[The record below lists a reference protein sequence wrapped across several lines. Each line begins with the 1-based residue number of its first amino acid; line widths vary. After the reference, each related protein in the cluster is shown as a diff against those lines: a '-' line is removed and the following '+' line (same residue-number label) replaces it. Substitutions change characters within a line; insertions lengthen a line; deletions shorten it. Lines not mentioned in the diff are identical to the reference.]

1 MPSASTGTGPSSCE
15 LIRASASTSCSPTRR
30 RSPRSTRPTSFDE
43 AARRAQADT
52 KLAALTRS
60 EKGSVI
66 LGGGKSIAIPA
77 APVAKV
83 VDTTGAGD
91 LYAAGFL
98 FGIASGRD
106 LETAGRLGSL
116 AAAEIISHIGAR
128 PEISLRELARE
139 RGLAVNRESR
149 THPMTDFA
157 GDLTE
162 RCCCALRPG
171 SW

>member
-1 MPSASTGTGPSSCE
+1 MALSLSDAFCVDRHRGEFLE
-15 LIRASASTSCSPTRR
+15 LIRSCVDILLANEAEITSLYQTK
-30 RSPRSTRPTSFDE
+30 SFDE
-43 AARRAQADT
+43 AARRARADT
-52 KLAALTRS
+52 RLAALTRS

-66 LGGGKSIAIPA
+66 LGEGKSIAIPA

-98 FGIASGRD
+98 YGVATGRD

-128 PEISLRELARE
+128 PEVSLRELARAK
-139 RGLAVNRESR
+139 GLL
-149 THPMTDFA
+149 
-157 GDLTE
+157 G
-162 RCCCALRPG
+162 
-171 SW
+171 

>member
-1 MPSASTGTGPSSCE
+1 MT
-15 LIRASASTSCSPTRR
+15 
-30 RSPRSTRPTSFDE
+30 
-43 AARRAQADT
+43 AAQQAQRDT

-66 LGGGKSIAIPA
+66 LGDGKSIAIPA

-83 VDTTGAGD
+83 EDTTGAGD

-98 FGIASGRD
+98 FGVASGKD

-128 PEISLRELARE
+128 PAVKLGELARKQ
-139 RGLAVNRESR
+139 G
-149 THPMTDFA
+149 H
-157 GDLTE
+157 
-162 RCCCALRPG
+162 CCADIRRYRCGAGERPRLPAPDIAPTQMRLSATFSMLWFSPLRRIRRAR
-171 SW
+171 